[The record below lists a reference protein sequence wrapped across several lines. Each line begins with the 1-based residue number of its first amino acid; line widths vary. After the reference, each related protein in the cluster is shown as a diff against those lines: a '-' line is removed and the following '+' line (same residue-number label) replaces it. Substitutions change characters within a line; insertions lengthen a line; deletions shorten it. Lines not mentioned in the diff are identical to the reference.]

1 MDIRSQETL
10 RRVQQNDD
18 TLTELHVG
26 NWSETSDDPF
36 NSNDGS
42 DYSKLGAA
50 IGENTNLTWLEVDLS
65 ITRLHTRVVLDV
77 VHTGF
82 YDGLKQNKSI
92 YKLSVDCDGHNIVG
106 GVVEEI
112 LKAYQENNT
121 HLTHLHIRYAG
132 NIGDNAIATTL
143 RMCTN
148 LKVISLYCCNITGE
162 QLLSIIEAVRCHR
175 SLELFLHNNRIGNDG
190 CYAIATLLRDSNSNL
205 QIINLGNNDI
215 RYDGAVTLANGIS
228 NNTKLRELYLDGNSI
243 DQRVMDN
250 FARFLCNTSSINS
263 IYSSNITH
271 LGVLDLIFHSVRHQ
285 I

>member
-175 SLELFLHNNRIGNDG
+175 SLELFLHSNRIGNDG

-205 QIINLGNNDI
+205 QIINLGNND
-215 RYDGAVTLANGIS
+215 RYSL
-228 NNTKLRELYLDGNSI
+228 
-243 DQRVMDN
+243 
-250 FARFLCNTSSINS
+250 
-263 IYSSNITH
+263 
-271 LGVLDLIFHSVRHQ
+271 
-285 I
+285 